1 MSLLQRDDVES
12 SSVKARH
19 YHSQLNRFW
28 AAVHQVHHLNNE
40 TKITRIEYGPDSLH
54 AISRSR
60 LFVVISRPWHSTKNK
75 ILSET
80 AYFRQRQSFRC
91 DLNQKWSGIQI
102 RISGLIR
109 IRVSTGSLSKFSGF
123 TPLSASVLSPSYV
136 NSGRWLSDCVRNAE
150 KSREMFYSAT
160 AKKAEKWSGIR
171 IRDRIAT
178 KS

>member
-1 MSLLQRDDVES
+1 MRKKNFFGMLKALFHRVMSLLQRDDVES

-54 AISRSR
+54 AISRSSR
-60 LFVVISRPWHSTKNK
+60 LFVVISWPWHSTKNK

-91 DLNQKWSGIQI
+91 NIQPK
-102 RISGLIR
+102 
-109 IRVSTGSLSKFSGF
+109 V
-123 TPLSASVLSPSYV
+123 
-136 NSGRWLSDCVRNAE
+136 
-150 KSREMFYSAT
+150 
-160 AKKAEKWSGIR
+160 
-171 IRDRIAT
+171 IRDSNLDFRIDPDPGVHWITLKIFWIHSLVGVSPFAKLREQRPMT
-178 KS
+178 